1 MLLKLVLLFVAG
13 VVAFT
18 IPEGQADGVY
28 QVSYD
33 ASGAEIHTLISSD
46 ASANGLE
53 NSAKF
58 EKRSFTSGTA
68 SKSNHTVGYKYST
81 ELKC

>member
-18 IPEGQADGVY
+18 IPDGQADGVY

-33 ASGAEIHTLISSD
+33 ASGTEIHTLINYD
-46 ASANGLE
+46 ATASGLE

-68 SKSNHTVGYKYST
+68 SKTNPILAYKYST
-81 ELKC
+81 KLKC